1 MKCALYKEALEIF
14 RAKWDT
20 LSKGEMTRH
29 RAEVMRC
36 YCHIFLGEPDEAISL
51 VPTSLSSHP
60 LDIQFYFHFA
70 TIAISIE
77 QRDLLAAERAI
88 DNFFKRFQRRKSY
101 AQRKSAQQLALLY
114 RKFIRLSQAEPR
126 SKTSSSLKKLKD
138 ALSAFKATY
147 RDYHSALPVA
157 WLERKLAED

>member
-1 MKCALYKEALEIF
+1 MRSLQRSLRNFSGEVGHPVKRRDDPPSRRSHALL
-14 RAKWDT
+14 
-20 LSKGEMTRH
+20 LPH
-29 RAEVMRC
+29 
-36 YCHIFLGEPDEAISL
+36 FLGEPDEAISL

-88 DNFFKRFQRRKSY
+88 DNFLKRFQRRKSY

-147 RDYHSALPVA
+147 RDYHSTLPVA

>member
-1 MKCALYKEALEIF
+1 ML
-14 RAKWDT
+14 AK
-20 LSKGEMTRH
+20 LAPLIPS
-29 RAEVMRC
+29 
-36 YCHIFLGEPDEAISL
+36 SL
-51 VPTSLSSHP
+51 APYP
-60 LDIQFYFHFA
+60 LDIQLYFHFA
-70 TIAISIE
+70 NIAIFIE
-77 QRDLLAAERAI
+77 QRNFFVAERTV
-88 DNFFKRFQRRKSY
+88 NNLLKRFQRRKSY
-101 AQRKSAQQLALLY
+101 AQHKSAQQLALLY